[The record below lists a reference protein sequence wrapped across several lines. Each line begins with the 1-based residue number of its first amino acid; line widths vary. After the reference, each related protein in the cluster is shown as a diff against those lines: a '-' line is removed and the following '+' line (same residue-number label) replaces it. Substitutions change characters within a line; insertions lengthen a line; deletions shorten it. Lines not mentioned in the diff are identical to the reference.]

1 MILDGTDW
9 DNVAEQIEAY
19 DNEWFLMGMVGN
31 RTWFREYSSDKLRKL
46 IYESIPKIKLEK
58 ALDVGCGIGQWSVFL
73 STKLSTHFI
82 GVDMT
87 RKFIELAKKRAGILK
102 NDNVEFFE
110 MQASNLK
117 FEDNSF
123 DLTMC
128 VTVLQ
133 HIIDTKTWEAVIKE
147 MVRVTKSGGYV
158 LICEDA
164 PSKFNG
170 ERIKRNGY
178 IHLESEYISE
188 FLKNGAVIESK
199 KGVYNLISTIPLRI
213 GEYLLDGYARRIDKI
228 NPDFYS
234 ADFNGYKPKLLYI
247 PCMLCI
253 QLAKI
258 VDAVVERIHLLKI
271 KEIDKIIVFKKTLVK
286 AE

>member
-1 MILDGTDW
+1 MNFNGTDW
-9 DNVAEQIEAY
+9 DNVAEQIVSY

-31 RTWFREYSSDKLRKL
+31 RTWFREYSGDKVRKL
-46 IYESIPKIKLEK
+46 IYESIPKIKFGK
-58 ALDVGCGIGQWSVFL
+58 ALDVGCGIGQWSIFL
-73 STKLSTHFI
+73 SKSLDTHFV

-87 RKFIELAKKRAGILK
+87 RKFIELARKRASILK
-102 NDNVEFFE
+102 NNDVEFFE
-110 MQASNLK
+110 MQASKLK

-123 DLTMC
+123 DMTMC

-147 MVRVTKSGGYV
+147 MIRVTKPGGYV

-164 PSKFNG
+164 PSRFNG
-170 ERIKRNGY
+170 ERTRKNGY

-188 FLKNGAVIESK
+188 FLRNSAVIESK
-199 KGVYNLISTIPLRI
+199 KGVWNLISTIPLRI
-213 GEYLLDGYARRIDKI
+213 GEYLLNGYAKRIDKI

-234 ADFNGYKPKLLYI
+234 MAFNGYKPKLLYI

-253 QLAKI
+253 QLAKLADTI
-258 VDAVVERIHLLKI
+258 VKWVPMLKI
-271 KEIDKIIVFKKTLVK
+271 KEIDKILVFKKLPDDVK
-286 AE
+286 